1 MDRRTCGNRAGVATR
16 GRAAFTL
23 VELLVVII
31 IIAILA
37 ALAVP
42 AVMQAT
48 VRAQNARIKTEI
60 DMLHQAIM
68 QYKNEYGSFPPAVD
82 FDAAGNPGRVNKH
95 IQRIFPRVPAAFL
108 LNNLV
113 AGQMAPV
120 NALVGWLRGYSD
132 DPTNPMGIVSGS
144 GGGQSLPGVTK
155 KKLFDFDEARVTAL
169 AAGAQFAPPNKP
181 GSPYIYIDSAN
192 YANLPYLAAS
202 LGVAGA
208 HFDPPKPL
216 PTPPAGA
223 PTAWY
228 STNVNFPSATT
239 QKFANADTFQIICAG
254 RDEKFGTDDDLSNFW
269 PGTRKDY
276 LDSLK

>member
-1 MDRRTCGNRAGVATR
+1 MERRTLRNTSGGAMR
-16 GRAAFTL
+16 GRSGFTL

-82 FDAAGNPGRVNKH
+82 IDAAGNPGRVNKH

-155 KKLFDFDEARVTAL
+155 KKLFDFDEARVMAL

-181 GSPYIYIDSAN
+181 GSPYIYIDSGS
-192 YANLPYLAAS
+192 YANGSLP
-202 LGVAGA
+202 VPVQR
-208 HFDPPKPL
+208 DPKTNKP
-216 PTPPAGA
+216 
-223 PTAWY
+223 
-228 STNVNFPSATT
+228 F
-239 QKFANADTFQIICAG
+239 NADTFQIICAG
-254 RDEKFGTDDDLSNFW
+254 RDEKFGNDDDLSNFW
-269 PGTRKDY
+269 PGTRKEY

>member
-1 MDRRTCGNRAGVATR
+1 MERRTLRNTSGGAMR

-68 QYKNEYGSFPPAVD
+68 QYKNEFGSFPPA
-82 FDAAGNPGRVNKH
+82 FDTVGMGGPVHKH
-95 IQRIFPRVPAAFL
+95 IQRLFPRVPVA
-108 LNNLV
+108 NLPTP
-113 AGQMAPV
+113 ATIAILKPN
-120 NALVGWLRGYSD
+120 NALVTWLRGYTD
-132 DPTNPMGIVSGS
+132 NPTDPLAIGPSPS
-144 GGGQSLPGVTK
+144 PR
-155 KKLFDFDEARVTAL
+155 KKLFDFDEARVNGSTE
-169 AAGAQFAPPNKP
+169 FTPPNKP